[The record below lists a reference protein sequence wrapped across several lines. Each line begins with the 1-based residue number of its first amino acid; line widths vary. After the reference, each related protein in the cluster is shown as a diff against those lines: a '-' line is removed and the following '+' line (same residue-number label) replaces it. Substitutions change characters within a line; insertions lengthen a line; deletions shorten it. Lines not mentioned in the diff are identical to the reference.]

1 MRKWCN
7 SPEFVLTIIVFFLVT
22 SLISSL
28 SGCSTGPANNLSKAL
43 QVVGGS
49 GTLPPSA
56 LTQFNRFKAVFD
68 ANFTTPTESRLDYF
82 SFAYKRLRTSYV
94 RDVSDVKLI
103 DAAIKGIENLKKK

>member
-1 MRKWCN
+1 MLTSTVDPLDAPPGALMESGLPYGSDR
-7 SPEFVLTIIVFFLVT
+7 SASFQSLVLLPLKVT

-56 LTQFNRFKAVFD
+56 LTQFNRFKAV
-68 ANFTTPTESRLDYF
+68 AGLDLPVIGLVQLII
-82 SFAYKRLRTSYV
+82 RDCDRTGG
-94 RDVSDVKLI
+94 
-103 DAAIKGIENLKKK
+103 GICLVL